1 MNFQFPKKRFSFE
14 LFGNGKQMGD
24 GLCLS
29 QKVDEKM
36 ILISAL
42 EISMILQDPGNMFLD
57 VVFIKKRL

>member
-1 MNFQFPKKRFSFE
+1 ME
-14 LFGNGKQMGD
+14 D

-36 ILISAL
+36 ILISVL
-42 EISMILQDPGNMFLD
+42 EISMILQDPENMFLD

>member
-1 MNFQFPKKRFSFE
+1 
-14 LFGNGKQMGD
+14 MGD

-36 ILISAL
+36 ILISVL
-42 EISMILQDPGNMFLD
+42 EIFMILQDLGNMFLD